1 MPRIRCSALHGVS
14 PIKKKK
20 KKRVKQIF
28 QAGKRLTTIKP
39 QDSDEL
45 KNLIGSFP
53 DKNNGFQLQTVSYE
67 DVEQCLRLVRNDCSA
82 GYDNTPAM
90 FIKPVVE
97 FLVPPLTFVIN
108 NYIATNNFPK
118 AWKTARISAIPKRT
132 QPVEL
137 KDYRSVS
144 ILTVLSKAYEKL
156 VL

>member
-14 PIKKKK
+14 PIKKK

-67 DVEQCLRLVRNDCSA
+67 DVEQCLRLVGNDCFT
-82 GYDNTPAM
+82 GYDNIPAM

-97 FLVPPLTFVIN
+97 FLVSPLTFVIR
-108 NYIATNNFPK
+108 NYIATNNFPD
-118 AWKTARISAIPKRT
+118 T
-132 QPVEL
+132 
-137 KDYRSVS
+137 
-144 ILTVLSKAYEKL
+144 
-156 VL
+156 